1 MDKRYRLYVEMQQ
14 HGKGTGVYRLVG
26 GGGTLT
32 HHEAVTVRPKLGAC
46 AAYTHIV
53 EVDSPFER
61 DLVLYEGWHDDLDA
75 RITEL
80 RDKKQKKE
88 EPECPTC

>member
-14 HGKGTGVYRLVG
+14 RGKGTGVYRLVG
-26 GGGTLT
+26 GGRTLT
-32 HHEAVTVRPKLGAC
+32 HHQAVTVRSKYGTC

-61 DLVLYEGWHDDLDA
+61 SLVLYEGWHDDLDA
-75 RITEL
+75 RIAEL
-80 RDKKQKKE
+80 RE
-88 EPECPTC
+88 RSAPPTNTTPTA

>member
-1 MDKRYRLYVEMQQ
+1 MDKRYRLYVEMQR

-26 GGGTLT
+26 GCRTLT
-32 HHEAVTVRPKLGAC
+32 HHQAVTVRSKYGAC

-61 DLVLYEGWHDDLDA
+61 DLVLYGGWHDDLDA
-75 RITEL
+75 RIAEL

>member
-1 MDKRYRLYVEMQQ
+1 MDKQYRLYVEMQQ
-14 HGKGTGVYRLVG
+14 RGKGAGVYRLVG
-26 GGGTLT
+26 GGRTLP
-32 HHEAVTVRPKLGAC
+32 HHEAVTVRSKYGAC

-75 RITEL
+75 RIAEL

-88 EPECPTC
+88 ESKCLTY

>member
-14 HGKGTGVYRLVG
+14 RGRGTGVYRLVG
-26 GGGTLT
+26 DGLTLT
-32 HHEAVTVRPKLGAC
+32 HHEAVTMRSKC
-46 AAYTHIV
+46 SEAATVHLV

-75 RITEL
+75 RIAEL
-80 RDKKQKKE
+80 QDKRSKCQG
-88 EPECPTC
+88 